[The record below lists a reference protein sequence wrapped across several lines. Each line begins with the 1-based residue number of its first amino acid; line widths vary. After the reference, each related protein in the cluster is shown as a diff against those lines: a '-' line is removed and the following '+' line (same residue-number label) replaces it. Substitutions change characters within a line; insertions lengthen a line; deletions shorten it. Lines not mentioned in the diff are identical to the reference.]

1 MRDHTKLQVFTL
13 ADDLAVSIYKVT
25 TEFPKE
31 EKFGLAIQMRRA
43 AVSVP
48 CNIVEGCAR
57 YTFKEYI
64 RFLDIAYGSAREL
77 QYQISLAGR
86 LGYMGTESAN
96 AIATESQILSKKLNV
111 LIRSLREKSL

>member
-57 YTFKEYI
+57 YTSKEYI

-77 QYQISLAGR
+77 QISNIFGR
-86 LGYMGTESAN
+86 PLRIYGYR
-96 AIATESQILSKKLNV
+96 
-111 LIRSLREKSL
+111 IR